1 MDEELD
7 VTMDSDDDDALLGA
21 IGGISESGSES
32 ASSSQNSQPVHEP
45 SGAPSVYLSVLRSK
59 FGHSDFRPMQWRIIR
74 SVLCDKRDNFAVMAT
89 GYGKSLCYQFPS
101 VYTGQLT
108 LVVSPLISLME
119 DQVSALEVMNIEA
132 VFLGTAQKDREALSK
147 VYQGEYRLVYM
158 SPEYI
163 TNNQDVLI
171 HLAPQL
177 TLIAIDEAHCVSQ
190 WGHDFRPAFRELS
203 CIRKVVPD
211 IPILA
216 LTATAT
222 HRVRQDIV
230 KILGLKDPNYSLSGF
245 DRPNLSLEIHP
256 RTDTNPWSD
265 IRKHL
270 ESVQGASVIIYCITR
285 RHTEEVVNDL
295 KRNKVDCEAYHAGL
309 STKRRSEVHQA
320 FVRDRIKVIVATI
333 AFGMGIDKP
342 DVRMIIHYGCS
353 QNIESYYQEIGRAG
367 RDGQPAKCILLY
379 NRRDFHTHT
388 ILWES
393 CFTTKVCFLMP
404 NCQVSKLKT
413 RADCCDNCKR
423 QLSGYKDEDQYV
435 ELDEEG
441 RFDFT
446 QDFTTFLKVI
456 RVFDGYSS
464 VSKTVLFLRGSKSQ
478 KLQPRFYSNPLY
490 GSGKN
495 KVEQWWKLVADLMIR
510 EDYLKTVSVSR
521 DKPSI
526 TCTKMTNKGESL
538 LEQVKTILLHPLQDM
553 MKFFTRKIDPKQEK
567 LSVSVAPL
575 FNFGAIP
582 GKSSQTPQTS
592 QATGMNSNLT
602 VCAPKAKFDV
612 LMKDLLLERSKIA
625 SDVDCMPYVIA
636 STKALEQM
644 CRLMPQTLERNWI

>member
-1 MDEELD
+1 MNKDFQIIRESDQVKSSSLWGKKLSGKSFVYRMIFGLFREDFEPFEQMNYPGCNMLFQLD

-21 IGGISESGSES
+21 IGGISESGSKS
-32 ASSSQNSQPVHEP
+32 ATSSENSQPVHEP

-163 TNNQDVLI
+163 TNNQDVLM

-177 TLIAIDEAHCVSQ
+177 TLIAIDEAHCVSH

-211 IPILA
+211 VPILA

-222 HRVRQDIV
+222 HRVQQDIV
-230 KILGLKDPNYSLSGF
+230 KILGLKDPNFSLSGF

-285 RHTEEVVNDL
+285 RHTEEVVGEL

-309 STKRRSEVHQA
+309 TIKRRSEVHQA

-379 NRRDFHTHT
+379 NRKDFHTHT
-388 ILWES
+388 ILWEG
-393 CFTTKVCFLMP
+393 CLFKNRLVDLQREMKNYVDLRRTCRRAFILKYFDDP
-404 NCQVSKLKT
+404 QVSPDIL
-413 RADCCDNCKR
+413 
-423 QLSGYKDEDQYV
+423 
-435 ELDEEG
+435 
-441 RFDFT
+441 
-446 QDFTTFLKVI
+446 
-456 RVFDGYSS
+456 
-464 VSKTVLFLRGSKSQ
+464 LFL
-478 KLQPRFYSNPLY
+478 
-490 GSGKN
+490 
-495 KVEQWWKLVADLMIR
+495 
-510 EDYLKTVSVSR
+510 
-521 DKPSI
+521 
-526 TCTKMTNKGESL
+526 
-538 LEQVKTILLHPLQDM
+538 
-553 MKFFTRKIDPKQEK
+553 
-567 LSVSVAPL
+567 L
-575 FNFGAIP
+575 F
-582 GKSSQTPQTS
+582 
-592 QATGMNSNLT
+592 
-602 VCAPKAKFDV
+602 
-612 LMKDLLLERSKIA
+612 
-625 SDVDCMPYVIA
+625 
-636 STKALEQM
+636 
-644 CRLMPQTLERNWI
+644 